1 MKIWGET
8 IFDIVYLLF
17 AIISGIIIL
26 KKPKNDFQKLM
37 GFSVLTLGIG
47 DAFHLVPRILSYF
60 VNADFNMYL
69 GIGKLVTSIT
79 MTIFYILI
87 YHVYIKQEKITENK
101 LITKLVYVLSIIRIA
116 LCLLP
121 QNQWT
126 TNDGSISIGIIRN
139 IPFVILGITIIV
151 LYFKDRNNIE
161 KMKNIWCYILFSFM
175 FYIPVVIGAGVYPIL
190 GMFMLP
196 KTICYML
203 IIGVFNKML
212 KEN

>member
-17 AIISGIIIL
+17 AILSGFIIL
-26 KKPKNDFQKLM
+26 KKNKNSTQKLM
-37 GFSVLTLGIG
+37 GISILTLGIG

-60 VNADFNMYL
+60 INADLNMYL
-69 GIGKLVTSIT
+69 GIGKLITSLT
-79 MTIFYILI
+79 MTVFYILI
-87 YHVYIKQEKITENK
+87 YHVYIKQDNVRENK
-101 LITKLVYVLSIIRIA
+101 LVTKFIYILSVIRFV

-121 QNQWT
+121 QNQWI
-126 TNDGSISIGIIRN
+126 TNDGLLGIGIIRN
-139 IPFVILGITIIV
+139 VPFVILGIMIVV
-151 LYFKDRNNIE
+151 LYFKDKNNIG
-161 KMKNIWCYILFSFM
+161 KMKNVWCYILLSFV
-175 FYIPVVIGAGVYPIL
+175 FYIPVVVGAGTYPIL

-203 IIGVFNKML
+203 IIGVFNKIL